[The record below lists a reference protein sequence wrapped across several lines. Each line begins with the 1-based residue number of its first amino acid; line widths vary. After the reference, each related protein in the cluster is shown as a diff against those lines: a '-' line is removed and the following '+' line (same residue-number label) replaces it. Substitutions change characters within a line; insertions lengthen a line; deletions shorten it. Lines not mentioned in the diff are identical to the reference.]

1 MIDGEAKNDEHGG
14 SFGLS
19 FGDGDALGDGFAY
32 LPNWKTKLA
41 TKLRP
46 IEMEMIPHGY
56 SMMPKNKCHISVT
69 AKMPDLPNQH
79 HGQSFCF

>member
-1 MIDGEAKNDEHGG
+1 MIDGEPKNDGHGG
-14 SFGLS
+14 TFGLS
-19 FGDGDALGDGFAY
+19 FGDGDALGDGKRS
-32 LPNWKTKLA
+32 WQRKQ
-41 TKLRP
+41 LRP